1 MCSEQPTPLTNEI
14 INIRIERSLR
24 EKVSRKNGRQIISA
38 LALASFKSKKEN
50 VQEEYN
56 PSFII
61 QGTLYMHFG
70 ALYPPT
76 RAQPKL
82 AQIYLYD
89 PANVG
94 NVSMIDIRMNHKRL
108 PSSMIS
114 AEKR

>member
-1 MCSEQPTPLTNEI
+1 MIGNVLRKYARK
-14 INIRIERSLR
+14 IN
-24 EKVSRKNGRQIISA
+24 SA
-38 LALASFKSKKEN
+38 LDLASFKSYKE
-50 VQEEYN
+50 VVKEGYN

-76 RAQPKL
+76 GCQPKF

-94 NVSMIDIRMNHKRL
+94 DESRIDIRMNHMRL
-108 PSSMIS
+108 PYSMIS
-114 AEKR
+114 AEKKNIERVGDTI